1 VSNQGEWRKKY
12 VDENFSKKRAAYS
25 GSFIW
30 CIFQL
35 VSVQSTNPNLLV
47 RRIVIRESDAVKK
60 IVLESPTHTGGGI
73 KMLHKMR
80 YRLALDLG
88 STSLGW
94 AMIRLNK
101 ENLPCAVIKAGVR
114 IFSNGRNPKDGSSLA
129 VTRREARAM
138 RRRRDRLL
146 KRKARMMQTLIDYGF
161 FPADEAQRKALETLN
176 PYALRAKGLDAALTP
191 SEFGR
196 ALFHINQRRGFKSSR
211 KTDKKD
217 NDSGALKTAINKLRE
232 TLKTEN
238 CRTVGEWLNK
248 RDVAKLTVRARYHQ
262 DKIIKEDGKAKIDK
276 YYDLYIDR
284 AMIEHEFD
292 ELWKKQAELN
302 PTQFT
307 EKARDDLKDV
317 LLHQRPLKPVKPG
330 RCTFMPDEERAPLAL
345 PSTQRFRMYQE
356 INNLR
361 ILREG
366 LKEEPL
372 TLKQR
377 DDLIDALEQADLSFK
392 SAIPKIL
399 GLSGA
404 TKFNLADEKR
414 TSLDGNRTSK
424 ALSKKSLFGSAWFKF
439 DEAKQDAIVLQLL
452 KEENE
457 ARLIRWLQDETGI
470 DEVHAEAIANAGL
483 PEGYGSLCSKALARI
498 LPELRRDVVTYDKAV
513 QAAGFEHHSRLS
525 NNAEIPG
532 LTFKIESINQDSGEI
547 KQFHIHNELPYYGE
561 YLQRHVGFGSG
572 KPEDPAEKRFG
583 KIANPT
589 VHIGLNQVRLV
600 VNTLIKRYGHPS
612 EAIVEVARDLKQ
624 SKDQRDEE
632 SKQQAKN
639 QERNK
644 RLRAT
649 IAGVLQISEERV
661 RRDDIEKMILWEELS
676 FDPADRRCPYSGAQ
690 ISTTMLLS
698 DEVEIEHILPFSQTL
713 DDSLNN
719 KTVALRQANR
729 IKGNRTPWEAFG
741 AQSTAGF
748 DYAAILARAEHMPKA
763 KRYRFA
769 EDGYKRWL
777 KDDAGFLPR
786 ALNDTRHMSKVAREY
801 MSLICPNTRVIPGR
815 MTAML
820 RGKFGLNDVLGLNGE
835 KNRNDHR
842 HHAVDACVIAVT
854 DQGLLK
860 KFADAS
866 ASAREQQ
873 LNRLVD
879 NMPLPWESYREHVQ
893 RAIDAIWVSHKP
905 DHSHEGA
912 MHNDTA
918 YGLCGDGRVS
928 VHKMMEGKRER
939 VEESLKVIA
948 FTNAK
953 ANDRHGLLPNGEPRP
968 YKGYKGDSN
977 YCIEI
982 VRNEKG
988 KWEGEVISTFEAY
1001 QLVRKLGIAR
1011 LRHPTL
1017 SVSGKALV
1025 MRLMIDDA
1033 VRLDV
1038 DGQTRTMRITTL
1050 SGNGQMFMADTNEAN
1065 VDARNRS
1072 KEDSFA
1078 YVSKTAGSLQKA
1090 NTRHVSISPIG
1101 ELRVHNF
1108 KE

>member
-1 VSNQGEWRKKY
+1 
-12 VDENFSKKRAAYS
+12 
-25 GSFIW
+25 
-30 CIFQL
+30 
-35 VSVQSTNPNLLV
+35 
-47 RRIVIRESDAVKK
+47 
-60 IVLESPTHTGGGI
+60 
-73 KMLHKMR
+73 MLHKMR

-94 AMIRLNK
+94 AMIRLNANN
-101 ENLPCAVIKAGVR
+101 EPCAVIKAGVR

-146 KRKARMMQTLIDYGF
+146 KRKARMMRTLIEYGF
-161 FPADEAQRKALETLN
+161 FPAEEAQRQALVTMN
-176 PYALRAKGLDAALTP
+176 PFALRAKGLDEALTP
-191 SEFGR
+191 AEFGR
-196 ALFHINQRRGFKSSR
+196 ALFHINQRRGFKSNR

-232 TLKTEN
+232 TLKTES

-248 RDVAKLTVRARYHQ
+248 RDVAGKTVRARYHQ
-262 DKIIKEDGKAKIDK
+262 DKVIKDDGKTKIDK

-292 ELWKKQAELN
+292 ELWAKQAELN
-302 PTQFT
+302 PTLFT
-307 EKARDDLKDV
+307 EAARADLKDV

-356 INNLR
+356 VNNLR
-361 ILREG
+361 ILRDG

-377 DDLIDALEQADLSFK
+377 DDLIIALEENNKRTFTQIKKLLGLGGAVKFNFEDPKREELK
-392 SAIPKIL
+392 GNTTSAI
-399 GLSGA
+399 
-404 TKFNLADEKR
+404 
-414 TSLDGNRTSK
+414 
-424 ALSKKSLFGSAWFKF
+424 LSKNEHFGSAWFKF
-439 DEAKQDAIVLQLL
+439 DEAKQDAIVLQLV

-457 ARLIRWLQDETGI
+457 AKLVRWLQDETDI
-470 DEVHAEAIANAGL
+470 DEKRAEAIANVGL
-483 PEGYGSLCSKALARI
+483 PEGYGSFCTLALARI

-513 QAAGFEHHSRLS
+513 QAAGFNHHSH
-525 NNAEIPG
+525 
-532 LTFKIESINQDSGEI
+532 INPSSTGEI
-547 KQFHIHNELPYYGE
+547 LLELPYYGE
-561 YLQRHVGFGSG
+561 PLQRHVGFGSN
-572 KPEDPAEKRFG
+572 DPKDNDEKRYG

-600 VNTLIKRYGHPS
+600 VNALIKRYGHPS
-612 EAIVEVARDLKQ
+612 EVIVEVARDLKQ
-624 SKDQRDEE
+624 SKDQRKEE
-632 SKQQAKN
+632 IERQTEN
-639 QERNK
+639 QKRNK
-644 RLRAT
+644 RLRTT

-676 FDPADRRCPYSGAQ
+676 FDPADRRCPYSGTQ
-690 ISTTMLLS
+690 ISTAMLLS
-698 DEVEIEHILPFSQTL
+698 DEVETEHILPFSQTL

-729 IKGNRTPWEAFG
+729 VKGNRTPWDAFG
-741 AQSTAGF
+741 TQSTAGF
-748 DYAAILARAEHMPKA
+748 DYASILARAEQMPKG
-763 KRYRFA
+763 KRYRFG
-769 EDGYKRWL
+769 EDGYQRWL

-820 RGKFGLNDVLGLNGE
+820 RAKFGLNDVLGLNGE

-854 DQGLLK
+854 DQGLLQR
-860 KFADAS
+860 FAKAS

-873 LNRLVD
+873 LNRLVE
-879 NMPLPWESYREHVQ
+879 NMPLPWESYRAHVQ

-918 YGLCGDGRVS
+918 YGLHDDGKVS
-928 VHKMMEGKRER
+928 FHKMVEGKRER
-939 VEESLKVIA
+939 IEESLKVIV

-988 KWEGEVISTFEAY
+988 KWEGEVISTFDAY
-1001 QLVRKLGIAR
+1001 QLVREHGVER
-1011 LRHPTL
+1011 LRHPAL
-1017 SVSGKALV
+1017 SVSGKPLV
-1025 MRLMIDDA
+1025 MRLMKYDY

-1038 DGQTRTMRITTL
+1038 DGATGTFQVASINSAGRLTL
-1050 SGNGQMFMADTNEAN
+1050 AAHQEAN
-1065 VDARNRS
+1065 VDARNRD
-1072 KEDSFA
+1072 KDGDWR
-1078 YVSKTAGSLQKA
+1078 YTYKQAGSLQSAKG
-1090 NTRHVSISPIG
+1090 RRVSVTPTS
-1101 ELRVHNF
+1101 ELHDPGF

>member
-1 VSNQGEWRKKY
+1 
-12 VDENFSKKRAAYS
+12 
-25 GSFIW
+25 
-30 CIFQL
+30 
-35 VSVQSTNPNLLV
+35 
-47 RRIVIRESDAVKK
+47 
-60 IVLESPTHTGGGI
+60 
-73 KMLHKMR
+73 MLHKMR

-94 AMIRLNK
+94 AMIRLNAD
-101 ENLPCAVIKAGVR
+101 NQPCAVIKAGVR

-146 KRKARMMQTLIDYGF
+146 KRKARMMRTLIEYGF
-161 FPADEAQRKALETLN
+161 FPAEEAQRKALETMN
-176 PYALRAKGLDAALTP
+176 PFALRAKGLDAALTP
-191 SEFGR
+191 TEFGR
-196 ALFHINQRRGFKSSR
+196 ALFHINQRRGFKSNR

-248 RDVAKLTVRARYHQ
+248 RDAAGQTVRARYHQ
-262 DKIIKEDGKAKIDK
+262 DRTLKNDGKTKIEK

-302 PTQFT
+302 PALFT
-307 EKARDDLKDV
+307 EAARSDLKDV

-356 INNLR
+356 ANNLR

-377 DDLIDALEQADLSFK
+377 DNLISALEENSKCSFTK
-392 SAIPKIL
+392 IKKLLGVGGAVQFNFEDPKRQELKGNTTSAIL
-399 GLSGA
+399 GKSEHFGA
-404 TKFNLADEKR
+404 E
-414 TSLDGNRTSK
+414 
-424 ALSKKSLFGSAWFKF
+424 WFKF
-439 DEAKQDAIVLQLL
+439 DEAKQDAIVMRLV

-457 ARLIRWLQDETGI
+457 DKLVRWLQDETGV
-470 DEVHAEAIANAGL
+470 DEERAEAIANVGL
-483 PEGYGSLCSKALARI
+483 PEGYGSLCAQALARI
-498 LPELRRDVVTYDKAV
+498 LPELKRNVVTYDKAV
-513 QAAGFEHHSRLS
+513 QAAGFEHHSRL
-525 NNAEIPG
+525 NNNSEIPG
-532 LTFKIESINQDSGEI
+532 VTFKLESIDLDTGEI
-547 KQFHIHNELPYYGE
+547 KEFHAHKELPYYGE

-572 KPEDPAEKRFG
+572 KPEDSIEKRYG

-589 VHIGLNQVRLV
+589 VHIGLNQARLV
-600 VNTLIKRYGHPS
+600 VNALIKRYGHPS
-612 EAIVEVARDLKQ
+612 EVIVEVARDLKQ

-632 SKQQAKN
+632 SKRQTDN
-639 QERNK
+639 QNRNK
-644 RLRAT
+644 RLRT
-649 IAGVLQISEERV
+649 VIASILKISEERV

-690 ISTTMLLS
+690 ISANMLLS
-698 DEVEIEHILPFSQTL
+698 DEVEVEHILPFSQTL

-729 IKGNRTPWEAFG
+729 VKGNRTPWDAFG
-741 AQSTAGF
+741 AQSTSGF
-748 DYAAILARAEHMPKA
+748 DYAAILVRAEQMPKA

-842 HHAVDACVIAVT
+842 HHAIDACVIAVT
-854 DQGLLK
+854 DQGLLQR
-860 KFADAS
+860 FAKAS

-873 LNRLVD
+873 LNRLVE
-879 NMPLPWESYREHVQ
+879 NMPLPWENYREHVQ

-918 YGLCGDGRVS
+918 YGLRGDGKVS
-928 VHKMMEGKRER
+928 SHKMVEGKREHI
-939 VEESLKVIA
+939 EDNLKVIEIA
-948 FTNAK
+948 DAK
-953 ANDRHGLLPNGEPRP
+953 AADRHGLLPNGEPRP

-988 KWEGEVISTFEAY
+988 KWEGEVISTFDAY
-1001 QLVRKLGIAR
+1001 QLVRRDGLER

-1017 SVSGKALV
+1017 SVSGKLLV
-1025 MRLMIDDA
+1025 MRLMIDDI
-1033 VRLDV
+1033 VLVEDISGKRVLRV
-1038 DGQTRTMRITTL
+1038 TKLQGDGRTWLI
-1050 SGNGQMFMADTNEAN
+1050 GNNEAN
-1065 VDARNRS
+1065 VRKRVDAGEIKYLGAPAS
-1072 KEDSFA
+1072 
-1078 YVSKTAGSLQKA
+1078 SLRKLLA
-1090 NTRHVSISPIG
+1090 RRINITPTG
-1101 ELRVHNF
+1101 EHIDPGF